1 VRAAYEGGASGI
13 CISRNYSE
21 ATLATLAA
29 VGEALDE
36 MHIKDTI
43 PDGLAEIAPVASS
56 RDTDSA
62 GSDRVF

>member
-21 ATLATLAA
+21 ASLATLAA
-29 VGEALDE
+29 VGEAMDE
-36 MHIKDTI
+36 LKITDTI
-43 PDGLAEIAPVASS
+43 PEGLSEVAPASQQDAEGG
-56 RDTDSA
+56 